1 MALVL
6 FRAGRRLTLTG
17 VARNIT
23 IKESARGSRR
33 SIMTSERKLEKALD
47 ELKTNPY
54 FEKYAEKISKL
65 QETSPEEFL
74 KKIAEKEK
82 KLRVDKEKR
91 EQARKFQQASQ
102 AKPSLPGI
110 NVGLQK
116 KDARLNDVMKVEL
129 IEGKSRDEIIQI
141 WQEYHRQKDCI
152 SGAMSAQQYKKLF
165 ERGKEYPTFLLP
177 LPRSEGY
184 EFILSQFYDTEIHM
198 TPLLWYQVHKEN
210 APECL
215 SMTHYAELAETKDL
229 VLMRGEFDTKSINV
243 QEAQC
248 LVNELQLYYATDD
261 SDRLRML
268 EKFTKK
274 PDDFKHMDLI
284 ANLETISLVP
294 TSEAVNTSHVNLK
307 CEKMTSPLIQKLLV
321 LNLNKTWKQRLNRH
335 YSKVTSSNFYVTTPI
350 FYVNAGP
357 HIGHLYSAI
366 LADSLARYKSMLGYS
381 VQLST
386 GTDEHGNKVMRAAEA
401 SKLPTEQYCKQ
412 ISQHFKDMCHSFDV
426 GYTEYIRTTEPRHS
440 KALHHFWNVL
450 KENGHIYSGKYS
462 GWYCVA
468 DEAFLTTLQLK
479 DIKDS
484 EGKTIKV
491 SIESS
496 HPVEWVEEDNYKFG
510 LSAFQDDL
518 KHWLQDDSVVR
529 PAKFHKILSDWIEE
543 GACLEDLSISRP
555 INRAPWGV
563 PVPEDESQSI
573 YVWLDALVNYLTALG
588 YPEKSYK
595 KFWPPEMQVIGKDI
609 LKFHGVYWPAFLMAA
624 GLEPPRSILCHSHW
638 TVDSQ
643 KMSKSKGNVISPFDA
658 ADFLT
663 ADGLRYFLLREA
675 VPYSDANYSKTKAI
689 NVVNSELAD
698 TFGNLLSRCT
708 GSIINP
714 GKEIPHPAIYVKEL
728 QTEAAKS
735 LMISLQ
741 SLRTEAQISY
751 EKCNLHHV
759 VDSVMTTLHLANQ
772 MVEHHKPWILRKQTD
787 DESKTKLMG
796 TISLALESIRIC
808 GLILYPI
815 VPKLSET
822 VLNLLNVPKSKRTWE
837 ETVPAFLSDEGSN
850 LGTLATDK
858 PILFK
863 RIMNSEG

>member
-294 TSEAVNTSHVNLK
+294 TSEAVNTS
-307 CEKMTSPLIQKLLV
+307 
-321 LNLNKTWKQRLNRH
+321 
-335 YSKVTSSNFYVTTPI
+335 
-350 FYVNAGP
+350 
-357 HIGHLYSAI
+357 
-366 LADSLARYKSMLGYS
+366 
-381 VQLST
+381 
-386 GTDEHGNKVMRAAEA
+386 
-401 SKLPTEQYCKQ
+401 
-412 ISQHFKDMCHSFDV
+412 
-426 GYTEYIRTTEPRHS
+426 
-440 KALHHFWNVL
+440 
-450 KENGHIYSGKYS
+450 
-462 GWYCVA
+462 
-468 DEAFLTTLQLK
+468 
-479 DIKDS
+479 
-484 EGKTIKV
+484 
-491 SIESS
+491 
-496 HPVEWVEEDNYKFG
+496 
-510 LSAFQDDL
+510 
-518 KHWLQDDSVVR
+518 
-529 PAKFHKILSDWIEE
+529 
-543 GACLEDLSISRP
+543 
-555 INRAPWGV
+555 
-563 PVPEDESQSI
+563 
-573 YVWLDALVNYLTALG
+573 
-588 YPEKSYK
+588 
-595 KFWPPEMQVIGKDI
+595 
-609 LKFHGVYWPAFLMAA
+609 
-624 GLEPPRSILCHSHW
+624 
-638 TVDSQ
+638 
-643 KMSKSKGNVISPFDA
+643 
-658 ADFLT
+658 
-663 ADGLRYFLLREA
+663 
-675 VPYSDANYSKTKAI
+675 
-689 NVVNSELAD
+689 
-698 TFGNLLSRCT
+698 
-708 GSIINP
+708 
-714 GKEIPHPAIYVKEL
+714 
-728 QTEAAKS
+728 
-735 LMISLQ
+735 
-741 SLRTEAQISY
+741 
-751 EKCNLHHV
+751 
-759 VDSVMTTLHLANQ
+759 
-772 MVEHHKPWILRKQTD
+772 
-787 DESKTKLMG
+787 
-796 TISLALESIRIC
+796 
-808 GLILYPI
+808 
-815 VPKLSET
+815 
-822 VLNLLNVPKSKRTWE
+822 
-837 ETVPAFLSDEGSN
+837 
-850 LGTLATDK
+850 
-858 PILFK
+858 
-863 RIMNSEG
+863 